1 MDKDRAKKLDTVFDQ
16 IEKQFGEGSLM
27 KLGTD
32 NVKKVPAIS
41 TGALSLV
48 NITCFPFWCKWLKI
62 WKKTSCV
69 PDFPEKNWT
78 SSIINTS
85 ISW

>member
-1 MDKDRAKKLDTVFDQ
+1 MDKDRAKKLGTVFDQ

-41 TGALSLV
+41 RGALSIELALV
-48 NITCFPFWCKWLKI
+48 IG
-62 WKKTSCV
+62 
-69 PDFPEKNWT
+69 
-78 SSIINTS
+78 
-85 ISW
+85 